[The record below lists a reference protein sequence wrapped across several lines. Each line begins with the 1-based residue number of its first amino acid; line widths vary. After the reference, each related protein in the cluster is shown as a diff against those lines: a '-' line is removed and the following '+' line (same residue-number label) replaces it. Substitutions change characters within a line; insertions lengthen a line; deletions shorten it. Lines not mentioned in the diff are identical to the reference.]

1 MKQTPLTETN
11 LVAHELIGLRVR
23 ITRSSDP
30 TLSELEGQVSFETKN
45 TLSILS
51 GSRLSI
57 VPKASS
63 EFAFALP
70 GGFEVI
76 IEGKLLQVR
85 PEDRVKRG
93 IGNWQ

>member
-1 MKQTPLTETN
+1 MRQTPLTRLN
-11 LVAHELIGLRVR
+11 LVAHELTGLQVR

-30 TLSELEGQVSFETKN
+30 TLRELNGRVSYETKN

-51 GSRLSI
+51 GSRLSV

-70 GGFEVI
+70 GGSEVI
-76 IEGKLLQVR
+76 VEGKRLQVR

-93 IGNWQ
+93 VGNW